1 MRRLTQIILALLVTA
16 FMSGSALATISF
28 SDDFE
33 SYPVNDGTNMGD
45 LGGGWL
51 LFVNVFQ
58 ASPACD
64 PYLYGY
70 GPFPA
75 PNRNDAIS
83 NIVVGD
89 TGNAFNVFSDYG
101 NGDHG
106 NNNCIETNLFQE
118 RIVSGSDIGTYTY
131 EFDTQ
136 VPGALG
142 TDVQVYGFIKL
153 LDPVTFQ
160 TYVFEATSTETAGAK
175 TLSIELGTAD
185 EGRILQWGFAN
196 IASNYEASCRLYD
209 NVEFSPDVVVVPPPS
224 QPYEFDGVPI
234 PAWAL
239 FGIAGLLAY
248 FGGSQLRSRRKA
260 K

>member
-1 MRRLTQIILALLVTA
+1 MKRPVQFILTMLVTA
-16 FMSGSALATISF
+16 LMSSSAFATVSF

-58 ASPACD
+58 GSPGCN

-70 GPFPA
+70 GVFPA
-75 PNRNDAIS
+75 PNRPDAIS

-89 TGNAFNVFSDYG
+89 TGNAFNVFSDYS

-118 RIVSGSDIGTYTY
+118 RIVSGLDSGSYTY
-131 EFDTQ
+131 KFDTQ

-142 TDVQVYGFIKL
+142 TDVQAYGFIKL

-160 TYVFEATSTETAGAK
+160 PYVFETISTETAGEK
-175 TLSIELGTAD
+175 MLSIELSPAD
-185 EGRILQWGFAN
+185 QGAILQWGFAN
-196 IASNYEASCRLYD
+196 VASNYEASGRLYD
-209 NVEFSPDVVVVPPPS
+209 NVEFDLSII
-224 QPYEFDGVPI
+224 GVPGEG
-234 PAWAL
+234 PALAVPVPFWAYL
-239 FGIAGLLAY
+239 LMAGLLAWL
-248 FGGSQLRSRRKA
+248 GGTTLLARRKA
-260 K
+260 

>member
-1 MRRLTQIILALLVTA
+1 MRHLTQIILAFLVTA
-16 FMSGSALATISF
+16 FISGSALAQISF

-58 ASPACD
+58 GSPGCD

-70 GPFPA
+70 GVFPA

-83 NIVVGD
+83 NIAVGD
-89 TGNAFNVFSDYG
+89 TGNAFNVFSDYS
-101 NGDHG
+101 NGDHA

-118 RIVSGSDIGTYTY
+118 RIVSGPDSGSYTY
-131 EFDTQ
+131 KFDTQ

-142 TDVQVYGFIKL
+142 TDVQAYGFIKL

-160 TYVFEATSTETAGAK
+160 PYVFETISTETAGDK
-175 TLSIELGTAD
+175 MLSIELSPAD
-185 EGRILQWGFAN
+185 EGAILQWGFAN
-196 IASNYEASCRLYD
+196 VASNYEASGRLYD
-209 NVEFSPDVVVVPPPS
+209 NVEFDLSSVIVPGAGPALP
-224 QPYEFDGVPI
+224 VPV
-234 PAWAL
+234 PFWAYFL
-239 FGIAGLLAY
+239 MAGLLAWL
-248 FGGSQLRSRRKA
+248 GGTTLLARRKA
-260 K
+260 

>member
-1 MRRLTQIILALLVTA
+1 MRHLTQIILAFLVTA
-16 FMSGSALATISF
+16 FMSGSALAQISF

-58 ASPACD
+58 NSPGCD

-70 GPFPA
+70 GVFPA

-83 NIVVGD
+83 NIAVGD
-89 TGNAFNVFSDYG
+89 TGNAFNVFSDYS
-101 NGDHG
+101 NVDHG

-118 RIVSGSDIGTYTY
+118 RFVSGPDVGSYTY
-131 EFDTQ
+131 KFDTQ

-142 TDVQVYGFIKL
+142 TDVQAFGFIKL

-160 TYVFEATSTETAGAK
+160 TYAFESISTETAGEK
-175 TLSIELGTAD
+175 TLSIELNPAD
-185 EGRILQWGFAN
+185 EGAILQWGFTN
-196 IASNYEASCRLYD
+196 VASNYEASGRLYD
-209 NVEFSPDVVVVPPPS
+209 NVSFSLAPVAPPNGPEF
-224 QPYEFDGVPI
+224 EGVPI
-234 PAWAL
+234 PLWAFL
-239 FGIAGLLAY
+239 GMIGLIALV
-248 FGGSQLRSRRKA
+248 GGSKLRSGRRA
-260 K
+260 

>member
-1 MRRLTQIILALLVTA
+1 MRHLTQIILAFLVTA
-16 FMSGSALATISF
+16 FMSGSALAQVSF

-58 ASPACD
+58 NSPGCT

-70 GPFPA
+70 GVFPA

-83 NIVVGD
+83 NIAVGD
-89 TGNAFNVFSDYG
+89 TGNAFNVFSDYS
-101 NGDHG
+101 NGDHA

-118 RIVSGSDIGTYTY
+118 RIVSGPDVGSYTY
-131 EFDTQ
+131 KFDTQ

-142 TDVQVYGFIKL
+142 TDVQAFGFIKL

-160 TYVFEATSTETAGAK
+160 TYAFESISTETAGEK
-175 TLSIELGTAD
+175 TLSIELNPAD
-185 EGRILQWGFAN
+185 EGAILQWGFTN
-196 IASNYEASCRLYD
+196 VASNYEASGRLYD
-209 NVEFSPDVVVVPPPS
+209 NVSFGLTPVVPPNVPVT
-224 QPYEFDGVPI
+224 EGIPI
-234 PAWAL
+234 PLWAL
-239 FGIAGLLAY
+239 LGMAGLLAF
-248 FGGSQLRSRRKA
+248 FGGSKLRSRKNA
-260 K
+260 